1 MCNRMLKRW
10 AVAACVVVSAVLCR
24 ARAQEQR
31 NVLFILVDDMQS
43 DAIGYLGNHHVHTP
57 NIDRLM
63 RSGVTFTHAYTNGA
77 LCGALSMPSR
87 AMIMTGR
94 GMFQVQSDGMKIP
107 ECHTTLPQHLCANG
121 YRTFATG
128 KWHSDKASF
137 NRSFAE
143 GENIFFGG
151 MHPYESNGHVSPH
164 LSHYDSTGQ
173 YGKDKSFIGNKF
185 SSELFADA
193 AVDFLRST
201 KGNKQPFMAFVAFT
215 SPHDPRNQHPVHY
228 GRSYTANDVALPNNF
243 LAEHPFDNGEMK
255 VRDELVLPAPRSAED
270 MRHEI
275 ALYYNMVNEVDCQI
289 GRVIDALKQS
299 GNFSNTIIVFA
310 SDNGLAMGQNGLLG
324 KQSLYE
330 HSVGVPL
337 AIISPDNSVGG
348 RSKSAALC
356 YLYDLFPTLCQM
368 LHLAVPESVTGKS
381 FASCLKRPDKPHRQ
395 QIMLGYG
402 NQQRALVRDGYKY
415 IIYNVEG
422 VMHEQ
427 LFDLSADPGE
437 MNNLAEQMPQ
447 KAAQYREWL
456 AQSMRTSG
464 DFCSLNNPL
473 WWSDGHKITWDELIN
488 LYIFDK

>member
-1 MCNRMLKRW
+1 MNIKRLLFTACLIAG
-10 AVAACVVVSAVLCR
+10 AVFCR

-43 DAIGYLGNHHVHTP
+43 DAIGYLGNHHIHTP

-63 RSGVTFTHAYTNGA
+63 RSGVTFTNAYTNGA

-107 ECHTTLPQHLCANG
+107 ECHTTLPQHLRANG

-164 LSHYDSTGQ
+164 LTHYDSTGR
-173 YGKDKSFIGNKF
+173 YGKELKFVGDRF
-185 SSELFADA
+185 SSLMFADA
-193 AVDFLRST
+193 AVDFLLST
-201 KGNKQPFMAFVAFT
+201 KDGSQPFLAYVAFT
-215 SPHDPRNQHPVHY
+215 SPHDPRNQHPIGY
-228 GRSYTANDVALPNNF
+228 GRTYEAQDVALPKNF
-243 LAEHPFDNGEMK
+243 LPEHPFDNGELK
-255 VRDELVLPAPRSAED
+255 VRDEIVLPAPRYAED
-270 MRHEI
+270 MKREI

-289 GRVIDALKQS
+289 GRVIDALKRS
-299 GNFSNTIIVFA
+299 GNYDNTIIVFA
-310 SDNGLAMGQNGLLG
+310 SDNGLAMGQNGLIG

-337 AIISPDNSVGG
+337 AIIDPAN
-348 RSKSAALC
+348 RSHRGEKSQALC
-356 YLYDLFPTLCQM
+356 YLYDLFPTLCDM

-437 MNNLAEQMPQ
+437 MNNLSEQMPQ
-447 KAAQYREWL
+447 KAAQYRSWL
-456 AQSMRTSG
+456 SQSMRTSG

-473 WWSDGHKITWDELIN
+473 WWSDGYKITFRGEGLE
-488 LYIFDK
+488 